1 MVPPATFAMSQAPS
15 PLEPAVGRRSRR
27 QRHAPPVERASAP
40 VVDLQAPALRRQSAR
55 RRGPSR
61 LLTFAV
67 GLAAGYTIG
76 QGGIQP
82 LASSLGAL
90 VAGLQQAPAHLPHL
104 LQPFG
109 LGQRR
114 VLVLGSDMVGGNT
127 DVMFAVQVDKG
138 ITNIT
143 QVPRDTYVETAEHGV
158 LKANALYGVMGPVAA
173 QQAVANLMGVPV
185 ERHLKVN
192 LAAVSKVADA
202 LGGVEVTVPKR
213 MYYEDRAQDLLIDLY
228 PGTQVL
234 RGNELE
240 GFLRFRND
248 EMGDLGR
255 MERQRLVIRKVFSQL
270 AQPATLT
277 RLPALLKIAG
287 EDIHTNL
294 SPLEITQLITTM
306 GRTRLSTERLPGR
319 EYWADDLSYWM
330 PASNTHHP
338 SGSGEPPP

>member
-1 MVPPATFAMSQAPS
+1 M
-15 PLEPAVGRRSRR
+15 
-27 QRHAPPVERASAP
+27 
-40 VVDLQAPALRRQSAR
+40 VDLTATAALRRQSAR

-61 LLTFAV
+61 LLTFAL

-76 QGGIQP
+76 QGGILP
-82 LASSLGAL
+82 LASSLGAV
-90 VAGLQQAPAHLPHL
+90 VARLQQAPAHLPHL

-114 VLVLGSDMVGGNT
+114 VLVLGSDVVGGNT
-127 DVMFAVQVDKG
+127 DVMFAVQVDNG
-138 ITNIT
+138 ITHIT
-143 QVPRDTYVETAEHGV
+143 QVPRDTYVETVEHGV

-173 QQAVANLMGVPV
+173 QQTVTSLMGVPV
-185 ERHLKVN
+185 ERYLKVN

-213 MYYEDRAQDLLIDLY
+213 MVYEDRAQGLLIDLY

-234 RGNELE
+234 RGNDLE
-240 GFLRFRND
+240 GFLRFRHD

-294 SPLEITQLITTM
+294 SPLEITQLITAM

-338 SGSGEPPP
+338 SGNGEPPP